1 MRTGGGGG
9 NCFLSLLRVFFVRER
24 EGEFSS
30 SGGGKG
36 AVRACRAKGP
46 LLLSHTSHPHIL
58 WGIRGTFAK
67 SVVFAKVRCAAA
79 AVLAASISPRHPLPP
94 PLSLNEEGVGLH
106 GILKHPRSRNAWG
119 LGLSL
124 NEDGVGLLWN
134 HPRSRNAWGLG
145 RGNKKGP
152 EKRTFL

>member
-1 MRTGGGGG
+1 MPPILVWVKVEGGI
-9 NCFLSLLRVFFVRER
+9 FP
-24 EGEFSS
+24 

-94 PLSLNEEGVGLH
+94 PLSLNGRVGLYGVWQCPVAREAWALKAEIKKAH
-106 GILKHPRSRNAWG
+106 KNGLFIIL
-119 LGLSL
+119 
-124 NEDGVGLLWN
+124 
-134 HPRSRNAWGLG
+134 
-145 RGNKKGP
+145 
-152 EKRTFL
+152 